1 MAISETN
8 IRTGIENGRARY
20 AFTAVNQHIQNK
32 NVDSSNYKSY
42 IKKIPA
48 MIQVNGLGQT
58 MAFCLAKKKEYKAIY
73 DQIENWIRMN
83 NSELIKKYEPEN
95 RKEFIDVLVS
105 MNSSD
110 YRIVT
115 TETMAL
121 LNWMRRFADG
131 LIA

>member
-20 AFTAVNQHIQNK
+20 AFTVVNEHLQERNI
-32 NVDSSNYKSY
+32 DSSDYKSY
-42 IKKIPA
+42 IKKLPA

-58 MAFCLAKKKEYKAIY
+58 LAFCLAKKKEYRAIY
-73 DQIENWIRMN
+73 DQIEAWIREHH
-83 NSELIKKYEPEN
+83 SGLISRYDPDG
-95 RKEFIDVLVS
+95 RKTFIEILIS